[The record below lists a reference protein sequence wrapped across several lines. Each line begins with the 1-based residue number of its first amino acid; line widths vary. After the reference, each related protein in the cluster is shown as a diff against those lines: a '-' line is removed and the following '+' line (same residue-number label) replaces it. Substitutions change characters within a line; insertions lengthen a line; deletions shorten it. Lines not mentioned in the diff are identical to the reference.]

1 MSSVVISGDTSGA
14 ITLAA
19 PAIAGTNT
27 ITLPAGTGTAT
38 VAGVNSNIVSGTAQ
52 ATTSGTSIT
61 FTGIPSWAKRITV
74 MFSGV
79 IQNSA
84 ATNMQIQLVSSTT
97 ETTGYISAM
106 SYVGGSAAA
115 SSSITTGFG
124 IQSNN
129 ASASMNGSVIIS
141 LLNSTT
147 NTWVANGNLTWN
159 TATTSIVS
167 GSKSLASALTGLV
180 LTTISGAGTFTAG
193 SINIMYE

>member
-1 MSSVVISGDTSGA
+1 MSSIAISGDTSGA

-74 MFSGV
+74 IFNNVSTSGTSLV
-79 IQNSA
+79 QV
-84 ATNMQIQLVSSTT
+84 QLGSGSVTTTGYVSSTSNT
-97 ETTGYISAM
+97 SNGYSSTSGLVIFGVTSTDSRIGIMTITNIS
-106 SYVGGSAAA
+106 G
-115 SSSITTGFG
+115 
-124 IQSNN
+124 
-129 ASASMNGSVIIS
+129 
-141 LLNSTT
+141 
-147 NTWVANGNLTWN
+147 NTWVAAGNIISAVTVSANWGCAGNITLSGTLDRLVVTTVNGTD
-159 TATTSIVS
+159 
-167 GSKSLASALTGLV
+167 
-180 LTTISGAGTFTAG
+180 TFDAG

>member
-1 MSSVVISGDTSGA
+1 MSSIAISGDTSGA

-74 MFSGV
+74 IFNNVSTSGTSLV
-79 IQNSA
+79 QV
-84 ATNMQIQLVSSTT
+84 QLGSGSVT
-97 ETTGYISAM
+97 TTGYVS
-106 SYVGGSAAA
+106 
-115 SSSITTGFG
+115 
-124 IQSNN
+124 
-129 ASASMNGSVIIS
+129 SASNTSNGYSSTSGLVIFGVTSTDSRIGIMTITNIS
-141 LLNSTT
+141 G
-147 NTWVANGNLTWN
+147 NTWVAAGNIISAVTVSANWGCAGNITLSGTLDRLVVTTVNGTD
-159 TATTSIVS
+159 
-167 GSKSLASALTGLV
+167 
-180 LTTISGAGTFTAG
+180 TFDAG